1 MIPAQQVRRP
11 LVGAVLSAAAGLA
24 AQRAWPI
31 PPLLLLSLAAF
42 MLARIC
48 FRRNTPSLYLA
59 CGLLAAAHGALE
71 RGSDSLRTAL
81 LQAEVFS
88 SAQVVT
94 GTVTDDPVY
103 TGEQVSFRMQ
113 AESVL
118 LDGCRTVDRSV
129 LRVYLKNPPEPA
141 AYGERWQIKGT
152 VTGYTQSRGGTD
164 ATMIASGAD
173 AQRIRPSGFSLTGYC
188 YTLRNRAST
197 VLSSGIEN
205 FPTEESLLHALLLG
219 YRQAIPRALYETF
232 SRTGTL
238 HIFAISGLHVGVM
251 ASIFIA
257 ALKIAGVCR
266 LRWGWVLVP
275 ALFFYVLATGMK
287 PSALR
292 AFTMAAV
299 YFAAPL
305 AGRRPDAPSAIALAA
320 FILLAHRP
328 GYIAEPGFLLSFVVV
343 CGLIMVHGRAGQ
355 HLSGLCTAGREFSL
369 GSHPAGSLLRGTGLL
384 MLTSL
389 AAWLFSAPVTACFFN
404 TLAPAALIGNLAVI
418 PLTFMIVLTACLA
431 LLSGVLCFPAAIILF
446 NQANLLFIGLL
457 IRIIPLLA
465 LLPGACLTVLAPS
478 ATATGLWYTGLVLLF
493 TGPVRWRKAG
503 ALTFLLACI
512 LWTTEHRFRH
522 EEIVIFR
529 EDRSAVAVRLPGLNP
544 GWVLATD
551 GNPFY
556 AERTIRRLQKAGIN
570 RLHTLTVTRP
580 EAGDETIRR
589 FEKIFR
595 PLFVEPASAE
605 TATDARGRPAG
616 VEIFKP
622 SRTGPLTFRTL

>member
-1 MIPAQQVRRP
+1 M
-11 LVGAVLSAAAGLA
+11 SAAAGLA
-24 AQRAWPI
+24 VQRVWPI

-48 FRRNTPSLYLA
+48 FRRNTPALYLA

-118 LDGCRTVDRSV
+118 LDGCRKADQSV

-141 AYGERWQIKGT
+141 VYGERWEIKGT
-152 VTGYTQSRGGTD
+152 VTGYAQSRGGTD

-173 AQRIRPSGFSLTGYC
+173 AQRIRPAGFSLTGCC
-188 YTLRNRAST
+188 YTLRNRASA
-197 VLSSGIEN
+197 VLSSGIEK

-328 GYIAEPGFLLSFVVV
+328 GYIGEPGFLLSFVVV
-343 CGLIMVHGRAGQ
+343 CGIMMVHGRAGQ
-355 HLSGLCTAGREFSL
+355 NLSGLCTAGREFSL
-369 GSHPAGSLLRGTGLL
+369 SSHPARALLRGTGLL

-389 AAWLFSAPVTACFFN
+389 AAWLFSAPVTARFFN

-431 LLSGVLCFPAAIILF
+431 LLSGVLFFPAAILF

-457 IRIIPLLA
+457 VRSIHLLA
-465 LLPGACLTVLAPS
+465 LLPGACLTVRAPS
-478 ATATGLWYTGLVLLF
+478 ATATGLWYTGLVFLF
-493 TGPVRWRKAG
+493 TGPVRWRKA
-503 ALTFLLACI
+503 ALLTILASCI
-512 LWTTEHRFRH
+512 VWTAEQRPPH
-522 EEIVIFR
+522 EEIVVLR
-529 EDRSAVAVRLPGLNP
+529 NGNSAVAARLPGAGN
-544 GWVLATD
+544 GWVLVTD
-551 GNPFY
+551 GNPFHI
-556 AERTIRRLQKAGIN
+556 ERTIRLLQKAGVN
-570 RLHTLTVTRP
+570 RLHTLAVNRAEADTETVRQL
-580 EAGDETIRR
+580 EEL
-589 FEKIFR
+589 FR
-595 PLFVEPASAE
+595 PLHVQPVGRE
-605 TATDARGRPAG
+605 TQDQFWPAG
-616 VEIFKP
+616 EGRFCIRSKP
-622 SRTGPLTFRTL
+622 